1 MVENQISFFGDLAHS
16 PDGFEFEF
24 ELGGLAHVNL
34 EAPLMRTG
42 DEFPRINKV
51 GPHLRQVPDLVKTPT
66 FRNFTYSLAN
76 NHMMDYSETG
86 LKSTLSNLPR
96 NSWVGAGFSLQEA
109 RKPLII
115 QLGAVQIGI
124 ISAADVFFGAAS
136 LKIGGIA
143 SVSAQDDWV
152 ASLIKSLRDSQV
164 IPIVSFH
171 GGLEDSTVPSPLV
184 VKRFRKWVDEGAELV
199 IGHHPHVPLPSE
211 KYKGK
216 WIFYGLGNF
225 LVEVEKWR
233 GVHPLSLVSRQV
245 EVRAVGDELSVESR
259 HLQLTET
266 SSPEG
271 LKVLSS
277 PVPED
282 IERDLDLYFA
292 DVLNLVADQEKFGM
306 AFDFLA
312 HAFAKNFARRQL
324 LLGSIGNFL
333 PLSFRRKISD
343 ESAKGLLAKKLQQG
357 FGPHLQD
364 LFQSEVSSQFV
375 SRGLEILSREAPQTV
390 EDLRSILELSNF
402 PNLRAL
408 N

>member
-1 MVENQISFFGDLAHS
+1 LVENQISFFGDLAHS
-16 PDGFEFEF
+16 PDMFEFEF

-34 EAPLMRTG
+34 EAPLIRKG
-42 DEFPRINKV
+42 EELPRINKV
-51 GPHLRQVPDLVKTPT
+51 GPHLRQVPDLVKTPA

-76 NHMMDYSETG
+76 NHTMDYSESG

-96 NSWVGAGFSLQEA
+96 NSWAGAGFSLQEA

-136 LKIGGIA
+136 LNLGGFA

-152 ASLIKSLRDSQV
+152 ASLIRSLRQSQV

-184 VKRFRKWVDEGAELV
+184 VTRFRKWVDEGAELV

-211 KYKGK
+211 KYNGK

-225 LVEVEKWR
+225 LVDVDKWR
-233 GVHPLSLVSRQV
+233 GVDPLSLISRRV
-245 EVRAVGDELSVESR
+245 DVRADGNEVSVESH
-259 HLQLTET
+259 HLQLRET
-266 SSPEG
+266 PSPDG
-271 LKVLSS
+271 LKVVSS
-277 PVPED
+277 PVTEV
-282 IERDLDLYFA
+282 IESDLNLYFA
-292 DVLNLVADQEKFGM
+292 DVLNLVDDQEKFGM

-312 HAFAKNFARRQL
+312 HAFAKNFGRRQL

-333 PLSFRRKISD
+333 PLSWRRIISD
-343 ESAKGLLAKKLQQG
+343 ESVKGLLEKKLQQG

-364 LFQSEVSSQFV
+364 LFQGEVSRQFL
-375 SRGLEILSREAPQTV
+375 SRGLEILSREEPQKID
-390 EDLRSILELSNF
+390 DLRSILELSNY
-402 PNLRAL
+402 PSLRAL
-408 N
+408 K